1 MSGIAASYH
10 FMQFQGK
17 RMIQTQEN
25 GEKTPILRKF
35 SDRRKDG
42 RTDESDLIGRC
53 PTDVECP
60 IEDANM
66 KSFCE
71 NYTLKSLIKQP
82 T

>member
-1 MSGIAASYH
+1 MLGIAASYH

-42 RTDESDLIGRC
+42 RIDGRMR
-53 PTDVECP
+53 V
-60 IEDANM
+60 I
-66 KSFCE
+66 
-71 NYTLKSLIKQP
+71 
-82 T
+82 